1 MSNEDI
7 REIDQKFALAGIAT
21 LIILSGGTLFYH
33 YVEKLSYVD
42 AFYFSTITLTTVG
55 YGDITPETTIG
66 KLFTSFYVLTGIAIL
81 GSFANLLLKR
91 QMVKRNR
98 KRSAQTTD

>member
-1 MSNEDI
+1 MNHEDI
-7 REIDQKFALAGIAT
+7 REIDQKFALAAVAT

-33 YVEKLSYVD
+33 FVEKLSYVD

-55 YGDITPETTIG
+55 YGDISPETTVG

-91 QMVKRNR
+91 QMIRRNQ
-98 KRSAQTTD
+98 KNTKN

>member
-1 MSNEDI
+1 MSNEEIKD
-7 REIDQKFALAGIAT
+7 IDQKFGLAAIAT
-21 LIILSGGTLFYH
+21 VVILSGGTLFYH
-33 YVEKLSYVD
+33 YVENLNYVD

-55 YGDITPETTIG
+55 YGDITPETTLG

-91 QMVKRNR
+91 QMIKRNR
-98 KRSAQTTD
+98 NRSTKTSD